1 MGLLDA
7 VIGRDVILRPEI
19 VTVIQNN
26 INMLEVGK
34 WYLSIEIPSDVQ
46 ENTQK
51 ILISVQMRS
60 NGFQQIFLT
69 HLMIKRQKF

>member
-26 INMLEVGK
+26 IMFEVGK

-46 ENTQK
+46 ANTQK